1 MQLLHTKLPSF
12 WDSHVYAL
20 AEVWKML
27 VVAIEMSDGFIGAGR
42 MIILMLLATG
52 TRTDAAK
59 NDLQNSW

>member
-1 MQLLHTKLPSF
+1 
-12 WDSHVYAL
+12 
-20 AEVWKML
+20 ML